1 MTDKNKPLSVE
12 FVPGCFDHFDGTQEE
27 LDELMAEIHRLVASG
42 ELAEHARELNEEDF
56 NDLPDDVKEQLIDS
70 FNDDTPK
77 RNLQ

>member
-1 MTDKNKPLSVE
+1 MTDKKKPLTVE

-42 ELAEHARELNEEDF
+42 ELEENSRELREEDF
-56 NDLPDDVKEQLIDS
+56 DDLPDDVKEQLIES
-70 FNDDTPK
+70 FNDNTPK

>member
-1 MTDKNKPLSVE
+1 MTDKKKPLTVE

-42 ELAEHARELNEEDF
+42 ELEENSQELKEEDF
-56 NDLPDDVKEQLIDS
+56 DDLTDDIKEQLIES
-70 FNDDTPK
+70 FNDNTLK